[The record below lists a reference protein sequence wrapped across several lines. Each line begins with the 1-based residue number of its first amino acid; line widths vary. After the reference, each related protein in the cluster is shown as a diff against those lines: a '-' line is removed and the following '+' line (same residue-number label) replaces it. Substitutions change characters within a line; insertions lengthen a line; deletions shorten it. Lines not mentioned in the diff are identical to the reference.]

1 MTPYAECTESHDVQ
15 LDAPKM
21 PAHDIAKANREKLG
35 MSGMDEVVAFDQSHP
50 L

>member
-1 MTPYAECTESHDVQ
+1 
-15 LDAPKM
+15 M

-35 MSGMDEVVAFDQSHP
+35 MSGMDEVVAFDRSQP